1 MADFEYAKF
10 TNEAISLD
18 GNTYEGCTFTDCEII
33 IEASA
38 PFSLA
43 NNDFTRC
50 LWTFTGAAA
59 LTMNILTMN
68 ILTQLYQSGPETQEI
83 IERTFESIRGRG
95 YEGITVH

>member
-18 GNTYEGCTFTDCEII
+18 GNTYEGCTFTNCELI

-43 NNDFTRC
+43 NSDFTEC

-59 LTMNILTMN
+59 LTMNILT
-68 ILTQLYQSGPETQEI
+68 QLYQSGPETQKI
-83 IERTFESIRGRG
+83 IELTFENIRGRDG
-95 YEGITVH
+95 EGVTVH